1 MIRRPPRS
9 TLFPY
14 TTLFRSLETAEW
26 PVLLGALLGPLAA
39 NVVEERQRRAG
50 EAALE
55 RWVEDPRLGGRA
67 AWALAFAAYARGGTA
82 AGGRWANRVD
92 RPAARASGGGRPA
105 RPPQAAP
112 LPAAGPHGEP
122 VPR

>member
-67 AWALAFAAYARGGTA
+67 AWALAFAAYARGDTA
-82 AGGRWANRVD
+82 AAGRWANRVD
-92 RPAARASGGGRPA
+92 RLAARDSGAVRLA
-105 RPPQAAP
+105 RLLQATRLA
-112 LPAAGPHGEP
+112 AAGRHA
-122 VPR
+122 